1 MLPILLVILVSLLTL
16 AAVGML
22 FLKYM
27 RRVIIERDLHF
38 AGEDKSSVPLSY
50 RMMAKVVPVLR
61 IAHSKA
67 VAWWY
72 GHPSKKLKL
81 VGVTGTNGKTTIA
94 TVLYD
99 LFRQMGHRCGLIST
113 VSICID
119 DETLPAVITTPGAV
133 ELNRLINQMVK
144 AGCEY
149 VFMECSSH
157 GLVHNRVSGLH
168 FTGGI
173 FTNVTRDHLDYH
185 RTFANY
191 RNAKKSFFDMLPP
204 QAFAIVN
211 DDDCNSNIIVS
222 DCKATVKTYSIKHQA
237 DFSAHVLG
245 CDKEGMRLEIDGHE
259 VDVHFIGRYNA
270 SNLLAVYAAAVMLGK
285 KPDDIL
291 KVMPMMRSV
300 SGRLEPVHMPQGF
313 TALVDYAH
321 TPDALQIVLTAIHD
335 VLDDEIR
342 VITVCGASGNRD
354 KGKRPMMAQEVVR
367 QSDQVILTSDN
378 PRFENPQEII
388 NDMLAGLD
396 ETQKEKVVCIVDRR
410 EAIRRACEMARRGD
424 VVLLAGKG
432 HEDYQDVN
440 GVRLHF
446 SDKET
451 LKEICDMIKS
461 Q

>member
-1 MLPILLVILVSLLTL
+1 MLPILLVILVSLLAL
-16 AAVGML
+16 AAVGTL

-38 AGEDKSSVPLSY
+38 AGEDKSSVPFSY

-61 IAHSKA
+61 IAHSKV

-81 VGVTGTNGKTTIA
+81 VGVTGTNGKTTTA

-119 DETLPAVITTPGAV
+119 GETLPAVITTPGAA
-133 ELNRLINQMVK
+133 ELNRLMDRMVK

-173 FTNVTRDHLDYH
+173 FTNLTRDHLDDH

-191 RNAKKSFFDMLPP
+191 RNAKKSYFDMLPP

-222 DCKATVKTYSIKHQA
+222 DCKATVKTYSIQHQA
-237 DFSAHVLG
+237 DFTGHVLG
-245 CDKEGMRLEIDGHE
+245 CNKEGMRLEIDGHE
-259 VDVHFIGRYNA
+259 VDVHFIGRFNA
-270 SNLLAVYAAAVMLGK
+270 SNLLGVYATAVMLGK
-285 KPDDIL
+285 RPDDIL
-291 KVMPMMRSV
+291 TVMPLMRSV
-300 SGRLEPVHMPQGF
+300 TGRLEPVDMPQGF

-321 TPDALQIVLTAIHD
+321 TPDALHNVLSAIHD
-335 VLDDEIR
+335 VLGHQGKI
-342 VITVCGASGNRD
+342 VTVCGAGGNRD
-354 KGKRPMMAQEVVR
+354 KGKRPLIAQEAVR
-367 QSDQVILTSDN
+367 QSDQVVLTSDN
-378 PRFENPQEII
+378 PRFEDPQEII

-396 ETQKEKVVCIVDRR
+396 EMQKEKVVCIVDRR
-410 EAIRRACEMARRGD
+410 EAIRRACEMAGRGD

-440 GVRLHF
+440 GVRHHF